1 MSGRGHADPVAH
13 TARGPARLHTEQGRR
28 DAGQAVLSLCCMQGT
43 GLWLQR
49 AVCLCAAARGTADI
63 ISCAAAQRVGRTA
76 VGEGWAARVHV
87 ARFAAS
93 HSEGRT
99 ATGSRLIP
107 RWVTQTVESS
117 SRLCTQNPNPTSAS
131 VVQTLLAIGEVGA
144 VPTGAKS
151 KPQPDPRHSRTPS
164 PRIGPRTAPR
174 AAARAAPAACRDP
187 VRVPGLARRS
197 RQHPEGRRDPAAV
210 PSRPVAAPR
219 RPEPSP
225 AAPPPR
231 GAAPPGPA
239 RPAPPRRE
247 AGRGGAGTA
256 ARRGGRRPPA
266 AASLPALPVRG
277 PGAPR
282 APAGPPSPRGRG
294 HAPAGAPGPHLRR
307 PRAGPGR
314 VSGGAG
320 GAWRGA
326 EMKVTVCFGRTGI
339 VVPCK
344 DGQLRVRDL
353 TQQALQRYRK
363 AQEKVSAGGGPGPAG
378 CPHGRP
384 GGRACPRGV
393 RPGPCGRRGAA
404 VVRAGARGLVAFPP
418 CVLTNK
424 LGSAQTEHAPL
435 PSNPCGPAPAAPRV
449 PPVSGGDRRRVRGV
463 LGLCR
468 GTEKYPPVAPPRAEA
483 GAGLPRGAG
492 GRSGTARR
500 SCRLRCAASRR
511 EAWQGCTP
519 RRALRAPLGAPGCF
533 LFCLTLCADPSV
545 ELGATASFC
554 FAGLF

>member
-1 MSGRGHADPVAH
+1 MLGCPVSGRGHADPVAH

-107 RWVTQTVESS
+107 RWVTQTVESN

-131 VVQTLLAIGEVGA
+131 VVQTLLAIGELGA

-219 RPEPSP
+219 RPEPNP

-231 GAAPPGPA
+231 
-239 RPAPPRRE
+239 PRRE
-247 AGRGGAGTA
+247 GPPRPARLGPRLPGEKPGGEGRAQRPA
-256 ARRGGRRPPA
+256 AAEGGRRPRPRSRRCPCAAPGHRAHLPA
-266 AASLPALPVRG
+266 RPRRGAGATHLPALPDRTC
-277 PGAPR
+277 A
-282 APAGPPSPRGRG
+282 
-294 HAPAGAPGPHLRR
+294 APGPG
-307 PRAGPGR
+307 RA
-314 VSGGAG
+314 AFL
-320 GAWRGA
+320 A
-326 EMKVTVCFGRTGI
+326 
-339 VVPCK
+339 
-344 DGQLRVRDL
+344 
-353 TQQALQRYRK
+353 
-363 AQEKVSAGGGPGPAG
+363 GPAG
-378 CPHGRP
+378 H
-384 GGRACPRGV
+384 
-393 RPGPCGRRGAA
+393 GAA
-404 VVRAGARGLVAFPP
+404 
-418 CVLTNK
+418 
-424 LGSAQTEHAPL
+424 
-435 PSNPCGPAPAAPRV
+435 
-449 PPVSGGDRRRVRGV
+449 
-463 LGLCR
+463 
-468 GTEKYPPVAPPRAEA
+468 
-483 GAGLPRGAG
+483 
-492 GRSGTARR
+492 
-500 SCRLRCAASRR
+500 LR
-511 EAWQGCTP
+511 
-519 RRALRAPLGAPGCF
+519 
-533 LFCLTLCADPSV
+533 
-545 ELGATASFC
+545 
-554 FAGLF
+554 

>member
-63 ISCAAAQRVGRTA
+63 VSCAAAQRVGRTA

-107 RWVTQTVESS
+107 RWVTQTVESNPGS
-117 SRLCTQNPNPTSAS
+117 APKTQTPRLRASFKRCLQSGNSGPCPPVQNLSPS
-131 VVQTLLAIGEVGA
+131 L
-144 VPTGAKS
+144 
-151 KPQPDPRHSRTPS
+151 TPATAARRRLGS
-164 PRIGPRTAPR
+164 GRAPRTAPR

-219 RPEPSP
+219 RPEPNP

-231 GAAPPGPA
+231 GAAPPGQA

-307 PRAGPGR
+307 LRAGPGR

-468 GTEKYPPVAPPRAEA
+468 GTEKYPPVAPPPGRGRC
-483 GAGLPRGAG
+483 GA
-492 GRSGTARR
+492 SARR
-500 SCRLRCAASRR
+500 WWEVWHCAQELPA
-511 EAWQGCTP
+511 
-519 RRALRAPLGAPGCF
+519 ALHCE
-533 LFCLTLCADPSV
+533 PS
-545 ELGATASFC
+545 
-554 FAGLF
+554 